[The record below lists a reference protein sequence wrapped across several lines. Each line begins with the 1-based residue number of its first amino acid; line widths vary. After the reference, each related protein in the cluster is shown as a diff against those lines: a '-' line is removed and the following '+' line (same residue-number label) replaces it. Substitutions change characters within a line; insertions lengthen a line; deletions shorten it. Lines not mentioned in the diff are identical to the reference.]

1 MARRASRDGS
11 DAVTAAPTG
20 TSPDLRCRRR
30 HDPATPPPVRRR
42 SATSSKPVPATV
54 SARGAVVT
62 LAEREV
68 TDLSRHIA
76 QLEARVG
83 MLRHQRENLMNWI
96 LREPKVRNQQRGTG
110 VGRSDVSSGR
120 VDGSH
125 A

>member
-11 DAVTAAPTG
+11 DAVTAAPTA

-30 HDPATPPPVRRR
+30 RDPATPPPARRR
-42 SATSSKPVPATV
+42 RATSSKTVPESV
-54 SARGAVVT
+54 GARQAVAIR
-62 LAEREV
+62 AEREV

-96 LREPKVRNQQRGTG
+96 LRQPKVRNQQRGTG